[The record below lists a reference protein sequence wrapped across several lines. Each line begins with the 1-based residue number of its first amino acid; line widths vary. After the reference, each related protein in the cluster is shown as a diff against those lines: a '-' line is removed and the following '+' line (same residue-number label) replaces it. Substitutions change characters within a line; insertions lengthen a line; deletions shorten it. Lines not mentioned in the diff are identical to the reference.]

1 MKTKFSLFSILIS
14 TLFFCIS
21 CSSNQN
27 QSQKIQLSSIKDI
40 PAKNWEALAQ
50 KNIYF
55 GHQSVGSNIVAGIEE
70 TIQANP
76 QITLNIDKT
85 NNGASYPF
93 SSPTFLHKAIGK
105 NQDPFSKIDDFQNNI
120 ENIFATKPDI
130 AFFKFC
136 FVDFDPRTDIDA
148 VFSHYKNTM
157 ASLKKTY
164 PDITFVHVTVPLTCY
179 APGPSGWVKRS
190 KDIIKKIIG
199 KQNLYDFSSAN
210 IYNQKLREEYSG
222 KEPLFDLALFE
233 STYPDGT
240 RAQYE
245 KDNKT
250 IFELV
255 QAYTDDGGHLNKQ
268 GRQFIAEQLLIFLA
282 QLVEKN

>member
-1 MKTKFSLFSILIS
+1 M
-14 TLFFCIS
+14 
-21 CSSNQN
+21 
-27 QSQKIQLSSIKDI
+27 
-40 PAKNWEALAQ
+40 
-50 KNIYF
+50 
-55 GHQSVGSNIVAGIEE
+55 EE
-70 TIQANP
+70 IIQANH
-76 QITLNIDKT
+76 QIKLHIDKT
-85 NNGASYPF
+85 NKGASYPF
-93 SSPTFLHKAIGK
+93 TSPTFLHNAIGE

-120 ENIFATKPDI
+120 DNKFGTKPDI

-157 ASLKKTY
+157 ATLKKNY
-164 PDITFVHVTVPLTCY
+164 PNITFIHITVPLTCY

-240 RAQYE
+240 RALYQ

-250 IFELV
+250 LFELV
-255 QAYTDDGGHLNKQ
+255 QDYTNDGGHLNEQ
-268 GRQFIAEQLLIFLA
+268 GRKFIAEQLLIFLA
-282 QLVEKN
+282 QLLEQN

>member
-1 MKTKFSLFSILIS
+1 MKTKFSLFSILLI
-14 TLFFCIS
+14 TLICCVS
-21 CSSNQN
+21 CRSNQN
-27 QSQKIQLSSIKDI
+27 QAQKIKFSSIKDI
-40 PAKNWEALAQ
+40 TEIKWNNLAQ

-55 GHQSVGSNIVAGIEE
+55 GHQSVGSNIVAGMEE
-70 TIQANP
+70 VIQENT
-76 QITLNIDKT
+76 QIKLNIDKT
-85 NNGASYPF
+85 NKGAYYQF
-93 SSPTFLHKAIGK
+93 TSPTFLHNAIGE

-120 ENIFATKPDI
+120 ENKFETKPDI

-157 ASLKKTY
+157 ASLKKNY
-164 PDITFVHVTVPLTCY
+164 PNITFVHVTVPLTCY

-199 KQNLYDFSSAN
+199 KQNLYNFSSAN

-240 RAQYE
+240 RAQYQ
-245 KDNKT
+245 KDNK
-250 IFELV
+250 ILFELV
-255 QAYTDDGGHLNKQ
+255 QYYTDDGGHLNKP
-268 GRQFIAEQLLIFLA
+268 GRKFIAEQLLIFLA
-282 QLVEKN
+282 QLLEQN